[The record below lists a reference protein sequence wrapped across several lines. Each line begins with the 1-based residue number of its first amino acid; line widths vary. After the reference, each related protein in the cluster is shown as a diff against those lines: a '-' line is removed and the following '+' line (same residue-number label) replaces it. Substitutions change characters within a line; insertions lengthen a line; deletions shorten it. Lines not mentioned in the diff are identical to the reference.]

1 MIAAGSLRFIPRGRI
16 RSRRSAATEFRPPVP
31 PELLAR
37 EAALLAWTE
46 MARPGERLAYHAG
59 HLALDRVRGWSS
71 LPDGA
76 REELA
81 RVANLALALAEEGC
95 VLLAQRRLED
105 GRIAYLAIRTMKPP
119 ARMETT
125 P

>member
-1 MIAAGSLRFIPRGRI
+1 MIAAASLRFIPRGRV
-16 RSRRSAATEFRPPVP
+16 RSRRIESRPTAAPQ
-31 PELLAR
+31 LLAR
-37 EAALLAWTE
+37 EPALLAWTE
-46 MARPGERLAYHAG
+46 VARPGERLTYHAG

-71 LPDGA
+71 LADGA

-81 RVANLALALAEEGC
+81 RVANLALALAAEGR
-95 VLLAQRRLED
+95 VLLAQRRLDD

>member
-1 MIAAGSLRFIPRGRI
+1 MIAAGSLRFIPHGRV
-16 RSRRSAATEFRPPVP
+16 RSRRIESRPTAAPQ
-31 PELLAR
+31 LLAR
-37 EAALLAWTE
+37 EPALLAWTE

-81 RVANLALALAEEGC
+81 RVANRALALAEEGR
-95 VLLAQRRLED
+95 VLLTQRRLDD
-105 GRIAYLAIRTMKPP
+105 GRIAYLAIRTTKPP
-119 ARMETT
+119 VRMETN

>member
-1 MIAAGSLRFIPRGRI
+1 MIAAGSLRFIPRGRN
-16 RSRRSAATEFRPPVP
+16 RSPRAETGSLAAPQ
-31 PELLAR
+31 LLAR
-37 EAALLAWTE
+37 EPALLAWTE

-71 LPDGA
+71 LADGA
-76 REELA
+76 REELG
-81 RVANLALALAEEGC
+81 RVANLALVLAEEGR
-95 VLLAQRRLED
+95 VLLAQRRLDD

-119 ARMETT
+119 VRKETT